1 VNLREQLLLYHIS
14 KMRANLALAQ
24 RRQAAQHQA
33 ADNCP
38 SARGAPCTP
47 GTGGSIPGVTVL
59 HLTTDAEA
67 PAVDP
72 NADTKH

>member
-1 VNLREQLLLYHIS
+1 MLLYRIS

-38 SARGAPCTP
+38 CPACMVRRAL
-47 GTGGSIPGVTVL
+47 TGGSIPGVTVL
-59 HLTTDAEA
+59 HLTPDAEA